1 MLGAR
6 DTDKGQG
13 PKMRM
18 AVRGVLIAHA
28 MIAVIASGGPVQ
40 AETVRKTV
48 LLPFDLVLQKK
59 EEDFY
64 IGAGKP
70 SPAEQAR
77 LKVINDELAKILSED
92 GVHQLIDMTPFAKE
106 IEAAAP
112 FVDCNGCEVDLAK
125 KFNGEVLYTGLV
137 DKASETLLN
146 MRIMETD
153 VASGKLKR
161 AGNVVIQG
169 NTDEAWLRGVRWLMK
184 NKLPAKETQKSE
196 VAK

>member
-1 MLGAR
+1 
-6 DTDKGQG
+6 
-13 PKMRM
+13 MRR
-18 AVRGVLIAHA
+18 ALIAVLATMLVAATAHSA
-28 MIAVIASGGPVQ
+28 GAAQ
-40 AETVRKTV
+40 KTV

-59 EEDFY
+59 EEDFF

-77 LKVINDELAKILSED
+77 LKAINEELAKILSND
-92 GVHQLIDMTPFAKE
+92 GVHELIDTTSIAKE
-106 IEAAAP
+106 IEDAAP
-112 FVDCNGCEVDLAK
+112 FVDCNGCEVDIAK
-125 KFNGEVLYTGLV
+125 KLNAEVLYTGLV

-146 MRIMETD
+146 MRIMEID

-184 NKLPAKETQKSE
+184 NKLSAADAGSGKSE
-196 VAK
+196 AAP

>member
-1 MLGAR
+1 
-6 DTDKGQG
+6 
-13 PKMRM
+13 MRR
-18 AVRGVLIAHA
+18 ALIAVLATMLVAATAHSA
-28 MIAVIASGGPVQ
+28 LAAQ
-40 AETVRKTV
+40 KTV

-59 EEDFY
+59 EEDFF

-77 LKVINDELAKILSED
+77 LKAINEELAKILSND
-92 GVHQLIDMTPFAKE
+92 GVHELIDTTSIAKE
-106 IEAAAP
+106 IEDAAP
-112 FVDCNGCEVDLAK
+112 FVDCNGCEVDIAK
-125 KFNGEVLYTGLV
+125 KLNGEVLYTGLV

-146 MRIMETD
+146 MRIMEID

-184 NKLPAKETQKSE
+184 NKLSAADAGSGKSE
-196 VAK
+196 AGP

>member
-1 MLGAR
+1 
-6 DTDKGQG
+6 
-13 PKMRM
+13 MRT
-18 AVRGVLIAHA
+18 ALLGVLIACGLVA
-28 MIAVIASGGPVQ
+28 LDASAAPVQ

-64 IGAGKP
+64 IGASKP
-70 SPAEQAR
+70 SPAEQSR
-77 LKVINDELAKILSED
+77 LKAINDELAKILSED
-92 GVHQLIDMTPFAKE
+92 GVHQLIDITPFAQE
-106 IEAAAP
+106 IAAAAP

-146 MRIMETD
+146 MRIMEID
-153 VASGKLKR
+153 VASGQLKR

-169 NTDEAWLRGVRWLMK
+169 NTDESWLRGVRWLMK
-184 NKLPAKETQKSE
+184 NKLPAKEVQKSE
-196 VAK
+196 AAP

>member
-1 MLGAR
+1 MMMRAWTGAVLAFLVS
-6 DTDKGQG
+6 TGSFAG
-13 PKMRM
+13 P
-18 AVRGVLIAHA
+18 AAA
-28 MIAVIASGGPVQ
+28 Q
-40 AETVRKTV
+40 KTV

-59 EEDFY
+59 EEDFF

-92 GVHQLIDMTPFAKE
+92 GVHDLIDTAPYAKE

-112 FVDCNGCEVDLAK
+112 FVDCNGCEVDMAK
-125 KFNGEVLYTGLV
+125 KLNGEVLYTGLV

-146 MRIMETD
+146 MRIMEID
-153 VASGKLKR
+153 VASGRLKR

-184 NKLPAKETQKSE
+184 NKLPAKDATQKSE
-196 VAK
+196 VSK

>member
-1 MLGAR
+1 
-6 DTDKGQG
+6 
-13 PKMRM
+13 MRR
-18 AVRGVLIAHA
+18 ALIAVLATMLVAATAHS
-28 MIAVIASGGPVQ
+28 AVAAQ
-40 AETVRKTV
+40 KTV

-59 EEDFY
+59 EEDFF

-77 LKVINDELAKILSED
+77 LKAINEELAKILSND
-92 GVHQLIDMTPFAKE
+92 GVHELIDTTSIAKE
-106 IEAAAP
+106 IEDAAP
-112 FVDCNGCEVDLAK
+112 FVDCNGCEVDIAK
-125 KFNGEVLYTGLV
+125 KLNGEVLYTGLV

-146 MRIMETD
+146 MRIMEID

-184 NKLPAKETQKSE
+184 NKLSAADAGSGKSE
-196 VAK
+196 AGP

>member
-1 MLGAR
+1 
-6 DTDKGQG
+6 
-13 PKMRM
+13 MR
-18 AVRGVLIAHA
+18 AVTGGVLAFLTAWSA
-28 MIAVIASGGPVQ
+28 MASSAVAQ
-40 AETVRKTV
+40 KTV

-64 IGAGKP
+64 IGASKP

-77 LKVINDELAKILSED
+77 LKAINDELAKILAND
-92 GVHQLIDMTPFAKE
+92 GVHKLIDTSPIAKD

-125 KFNGEVLYTGLV
+125 KLNGDVLYTGLV

-146 MRIMETD
+146 MRIMEID
-153 VASGKLKR
+153 VASGQLKR

-184 NKLPAKETQKSE
+184 NKLPATDAPATKTE
-196 VAK
+196 AKP

>member
-1 MLGAR
+1 
-6 DTDKGQG
+6 
-13 PKMRM
+13 MRR
-18 AVRGVLIAHA
+18 ALIAVLATMLVAATAHSA
-28 MIAVIASGGPVQ
+28 LAAQ
-40 AETVRKTV
+40 KTV

-59 EEDFY
+59 EEDFF

-77 LKVINDELAKILSED
+77 LKAINEELAKILSND
-92 GVHQLIDMTPFAKE
+92 GVHELIDTTSIAKE
-106 IEAAAP
+106 IEDAAP
-112 FVDCNGCEVDLAK
+112 FVDCNGCEVDIAK
-125 KFNGEVLYTGLV
+125 KLNGEVLYTGLV

-146 MRIMETD
+146 MRIMEID

-184 NKLPAKETQKSE
+184 NKLSAADAGSGKSE
-196 VAK
+196 AAP

>member
-1 MLGAR
+1 
-6 DTDKGQG
+6 
-13 PKMRM
+13 MR
-18 AVRGVLIAHA
+18 AFAG
-28 MIAVIASGGPVQ
+28 AVIAVLAAAGLTGT
-40 AETVRKTV
+40 AEAAQKTV
-48 LLPFDLVLQKK
+48 VLPFDLILQKK

-77 LKVINDELAKILSED
+77 LQAINQELRTILAAD
-92 GVHQLIDMTPFAKE
+92 GSHDLIDTSSPSLAKE

-112 FVDCNGCEVDLAK
+112 FVDCNGCEVELAK
-125 KFNGEVLYTGLV
+125 KLNGEVLYTGLV

-146 MRIMETD
+146 MRIMEID
-153 VASGKLKR
+153 VATGELKR

-184 NKLPAKETQKSE
+184 NKLPATVPAAKKSE
-196 VAK
+196 AAP